1 MGKVNGGG
9 YNSFYD
15 IPKEVTNVDQLAKF
29 LKASGP
35 VFNILKSLFG
45 LNKNRHTG
53 TSSKRD
59 SEKIIHYGIEN
70 YLWQPDVEEKTHSD
84 VIYKLITELKE
95 EDRLILLS
103 RLESLNGI
111 PKVMSGDENIMLCDT
126 VVGKPKMKI
135 QNKVNIPDP
144 SDYGIDREGMSGE
157 KPMVCNH

>member
-1 MGKVNGGG
+1 MGKINGGG

-70 YLWQPDVEEKTHSD
+70 YLWQPDVEEETHSD

-95 EDRLILLS
+95 EDRVMLLG
-103 RLESLNGI
+103 RLEQLKRVLKVA
-111 PKVMSGDENIMLCDT
+111 PKDDNITLYDN
-126 VVGKPKMKI
+126 VVEKPKMRVH
-135 QNKVNIPDP
+135 NEGDMPDP
-144 SDYGIDREGMSGE
+144 SDYGIDRETMSE
-157 KPMVCNH
+157 AKPMVCNH